1 MSSQSRRAALLLS
14 GRGVLGARLTPLLAA
29 LGVAWAPG
37 TVAGQIATF
46 PPGRPPHIWLDAE
59 GEPLPIQSDADI
71 LEFLRTATVVSR
83 QRIPIGVNRPEK
95 LLLEENGFRAH
106 AAFRVADQRQRDV
119 RIGARFYFDFRDSYR
134 HECAAY
140 ELARSLGLDFVPPA
154 TLRQID
160 GTEGSIQIW
169 LENALSLEGREPPD
183 VRAWVTQVWD
193 RDLFDNLILNVDRNL
208 GNLFVDPQQRLW
220 LIDHTRAFQPEDQL
234 LDPERVAR
242 IRRSVWERL
251 VAMTEDDLKALVG
264 EYLDHGQISALA
276 KRRELLV
283 EHVQRLVA
291 ERGEQAVFF

>member
-1 MSSQSRRAALLLS
+1 MWSEGGRTASQLCGPGSP
-14 GRGVLGARLTPLLAA
+14 GARLTPLLLA
-29 LGVAWAPG
+29 LGVTWAPG
-37 TVAGQIATF
+37 IAAGQTATI
-46 PPGRPPHIWLDAE
+46 PPERPPHVWLDA
-59 GEPLPIQSDADI
+59 GGDPLPIQSDAEI

-83 QRIPIGVNRPEK
+83 QRIPVGVNRPEK
-95 LLLEENGFRAH
+95 LLLQENGIRAH
-106 AAFRVADQRQRDV
+106 AAFRIVDERERNV

-140 ELARSLGLDFVPPA
+140 ELARSLGLDLVPPA
-154 TLRQID
+154 TLREID

-169 LENALSLEGREPPD
+169 LESALSLEGREPPD

-251 VAMTEDDLKALVG
+251 AAMTEDDLKALVG
-264 EYLDHGQISALA
+264 EYLDHGQVNALA

-291 ERGEQAVFF
+291 ERGEQTVFF